1 MQLQTAL
8 GDVEFDFVAI
18 ADKGERSAVAFSN
31 NNSRGCRRVCAN
43 LRGSRSPSYESETT
57 IRM

>member
-31 NNSRGCRRVCAN
+31 NNSRGCRRVGGGFARGFARITERK
-43 LRGSRSPSYESETT
+43 LRE
-57 IRM
+57 